1 LSTSWPTHRRFV
13 GQSLVRWN
21 RASIAINSVVK
32 GMIILRSADRWKACN
47 DAGEVRHSSTTL
59 PSGGYCGSF
68 QRIIESQHF
77 WSTARKERPHRK
89 RASPSNFT
97 CVCPSEFF
105 HAQEPRSAE
114 TKISRPLLPGVSLAS
129 TDLPSIAYHWSRLPF
144 TSSSSV
150 LNCSLIRSNHLL
162 LFCPFPSL
170 PCPAHQS

>member
-1 LSTSWPTHRRFV
+1 
-13 GQSLVRWN
+13 
-21 RASIAINSVVK
+21 
-32 GMIILRSADRWKACN
+32 MIILRSADRWKACN
-47 DAGEVRHSSTTL
+47 DAGEIRHSSTTL

-129 TDLPSIAYHWSRLPF
+129 TDLPSIAHHWSRLPF

-150 LNCSLIRSNHLL
+150 LNCSLIRSNRCSSVL
-162 LFCPFPSL
+162 SL
-170 PCPAHQS
+170 PCLVQPINRDFELPIRTTIVAAFRHLSLSPH